1 MSTSP
6 SSRLTA
12 RPLFHRKALN
22 FLLRFLHLTLR
33 MLLRATLPRMSKA
46 SGFAMA
52 TARQNQTFVLPDG
65 RTLGYAEYGS
75 TNGHPLLYFHG
86 YPSSRLEASPIDD
99 IASRHSIRVLALDR
113 PGFGLSSP
121 QPHRCILDWPA
132 DVQAFAQVM
141 GIARFT
147 VFGVSGGGPFAL
159 ACAHAFPSHV
169 LTGVGLFATAPP
181 WAAGAQHMALYRRL
195 MSVAANHWPS
205 GLRVTMGASVG
216 MVRWLMTLR
225 PVTRSIDRWLEA
237 QRRKD
242 ECEPGAA
249 LVEDGVS
256 NRTTVQRREDLL
268 RMLIDEPFAQMLRQP
283 FTRRDCCRHPTG
295 DSDSRML
302 STMWSEYGME
312 QMTKI
317 PPWPRFVTWQRGC
330 LILSYMNLRVTLITP
345 CLNTLKEHCR
355 SSLRTRRKG
364 KISKLYDRP
373 QFPG

>member
-6 SSRLTA
+6 SSLLTA
-12 RPLFHRKALN
+12 RPLFHRKALD

-121 QPHRCILDWPA
+121 QPHRRILDWPA
-132 DVQAFAQVM
+132 DVQAFAQGM

-205 GLRVTMGASVG
+205 GLRVTMSALVG

-225 PVTRSIDRWLEA
+225 PVTRRIDRWLEA

-268 RMLIDEPFAQMLRQP
+268 RMLIDEPFAQNAEAAVHEARLLSSPEWGFRFEDVEYNVVRIWHGADDKNSP
-283 FTRRDCCRHPTG
+283 VATIRYLAERLPHSVLHEFEG
-295 DSDSRML
+295 DTHYTMFKHLEGAL
-302 STMWSEYGME
+302 SELIGDE
-312 QMTKI
+312 A
-317 PPWPRFVTWQRGC
+317 QR
-330 LILSYMNLRVTLITP
+330 
-345 CLNTLKEHCR
+345 K
-355 SSLRTRRKG
+355 
-364 KISKLYDRP
+364 D
-373 QFPG
+373 Q